1 MDTSGHLCPF
11 VQSYVPAIVLGPLP
25 RASHKVLGT
34 HTLLHGRRRSRR
46 KNMGRKRMG
55 RRGMGRRR
63 MGRRGRIPI
72 I

>member
-1 MDTSGHLCPF
+1 MDTSGHLCAF
-11 VQSYVPAIVLGPLP
+11 IQSYVPAIVLGPLP
-25 RASHKVLGT
+25 RASHKVLDT

-46 KNMGRKRMG
+46 KNIGRR

-63 MGRRGRIPI
+63 MGRSGRIPI